1 MRDASTVI
9 QKSKINKTS
18 GYLLPSI
25 IPSPP
30 IHSTYFT
37 KCQHVNSSHIGT
49 SINHKRNITIWHDWV
64 QNNCRAVWKW
74 QKEFEDTV
82 ISSGKH
88 VLDRE
93 GRKSWGCVLASCTL
107 LLKFLELFFKFWE
120 VYSMHHQKL
129 AIQMKDGDVKFIP
142 VIPSRVFG
150 KCDVHLL

>member
-1 MRDASTVI
+1 MWDASIVI

-18 GYLLPSI
+18 GFLLPSI
-25 IPSPP
+25 IPSLT
-30 IHSTYFT
+30 IHPTYFI

-49 SINHKRNITIWHDWV
+49 SINHKRDITIWHPWV
-64 QNNCRAVWKW
+64 QNICRAVRKW

-93 GRKSWGCVLASCTL
+93 GRKSWGCLSASCTL
-107 LLKFLELFFKFWE
+107 LLKLLELFFKFWE

-129 AIQMKDGDVKFIP
+129 AIQMKDRDVKFIP
-142 VIPSRVFG
+142 VIPSRVFW